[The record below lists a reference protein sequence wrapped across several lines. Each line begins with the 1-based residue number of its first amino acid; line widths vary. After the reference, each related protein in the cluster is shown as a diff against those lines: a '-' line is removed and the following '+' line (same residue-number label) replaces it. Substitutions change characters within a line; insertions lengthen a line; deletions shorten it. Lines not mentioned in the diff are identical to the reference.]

1 MRKEPLTYTPDY
13 AVAPGATLKEILDG
27 KGISQTDLAMRAGIA
42 EKTVSQIINGIA
54 PISYETAEK
63 FELVLSVP
71 ARYWNQRELAYR
83 EDLARIEATERLQS
97 EIAWLDEI
105 PVKVLKERKYVD
117 GDADKALLV
126 RQVLKFFGVS
136 SVDSWRLAWGN
147 PAAQYRGQAA
157 REKRPG
163 YVAAWLR
170 MGDLQAE
177 GIATAP
183 FDADEFKR
191 ALSDVRKMSMLPA
204 SAWVKEMPVRC
215 AAAGVAVV
223 FTREIPSAAVSGATR
238 WLTKDKALIQL
249 SLKFKFGRPSMVYV
263 QTRSRPHPFAR
274 QEAAVC

>member
-1 MRKEPLTYTPDY
+1 MERE
-13 AVAPGATLKEILDG
+13 
-27 KGISQTDLAMRAGIA
+27 LARPTWRCALA
-42 EKTVSQIINGIA
+42 SPKKTVSQIINGIA

-83 EDLARIEATERLQS
+83 ENLARIEATERLQS
-97 EIAWLDEI
+97 EIAWCDEV
-105 PVKVLKERKYVD
+105 PVKVLKQRKYVD

-249 SLKFKFGRPSMVYV
+249 SLKTQIGRPSMVYV

>member
-1 MRKEPLTYTPDY
+1 MPVNLPNAITICRILLVPITVWLIISGANLAAFVTFLVAGLSD
-13 AVAPGATLKEILDG
+13 AVDG
-27 KGISQTDLAMRAGIA
+27 
-42 EKTVSQIINGIA
+42 
-54 PISYETAEK
+54 
-63 FELVLSVP
+63 F
-71 ARYWNQRELAYR
+71 
-83 EDLARIEATERLQS
+83 LARTFGAQTELG
-97 EIAWLDEI
+97 AYLDPI
-105 PVKVLKERKYVD
+105 
-117 GDADKALLV
+117 ADKALLV

-147 PAAQYRGQAA
+147 LAAQYRGQAA

-191 ALSDVRKMSMLPA
+191 TLSDVRKMSMLPA

-223 FTREIPSAAVSGATR
+223 FTREIPNAAVSGATR